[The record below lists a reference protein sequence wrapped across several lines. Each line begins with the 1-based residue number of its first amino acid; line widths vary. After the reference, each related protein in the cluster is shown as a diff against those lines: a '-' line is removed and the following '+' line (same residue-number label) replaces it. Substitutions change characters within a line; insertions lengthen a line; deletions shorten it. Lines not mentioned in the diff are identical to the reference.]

1 MINSNGQTQ
10 TLLIPPK
17 KSAKCH
23 NLCSVG
29 LKNTL
34 LFYHQY
40 PTLAELVVCYTA
52 IQKVMAS

>member
-1 MINSNGQTQ
+1 MINSSGQTQ
-10 TLLIPPK
+10 TLLKPPK

-34 LFYHQY
+34 LFYNIVKLLAFNKAKKL
-40 PTLAELVVCYTA
+40 TL
-52 IQKVMAS
+52 